1 MVRDV
6 GQRGKWGGTGRL
18 TANFS
23 LLATP
28 DGAANG
34 RRTNVV
40 MPNGHHSL
48 RMPPH
53 GPIFPYSLRFPH
65 HPTHFHTLSGAFRRV
80 SAPVTPFSPLTGA
93 IRARF
98 APVSVPA
105 PTQTAVQERWEAI
118 SVPARSSIKHGFV
131 PTAPK
136 VSLRRCASCL

>member
-6 GQRGKWGGTGRL
+6 GQRGKWGSTGRL

-34 RRTNVV
+34 RRTNAV

-48 RMPPH
+48 PMPPH

-65 HPTHFHTLSGAFRRV
+65 HPTVFHTLPGALWLI
-80 SAPVTPFSPLTGA
+80 STPA
-93 IRARF
+93 IAS
-98 APVSVPA
+98 VSVM
-105 PTQTAVQERWEAI
+105 I
-118 SVPARSSIKHGFV
+118 SYSPNYGRMYYSAKKDISGV
-131 PTAPK
+131 
-136 VSLRRCASCL
+136 